1 MRTSARKGGRGL
13 LSPAAGCMSGKVVG
27 GVMLWL
33 KNTKVQSVQSGL
45 LDTKS
50 LVEGRRKYILGF

>member
-1 MRTSARKGGRGL
+1 M
-13 LSPAAGCMSGKVVG
+13 SPAAGCMSGKVVG